1 MTTIDFITELFCQI
15 DDAMRDVPKH
25 PQASLYPSELVTL
38 GMLFAIKGV
47 GERAFYRWI
56 TRDYR
61 SLFPHLPE
69 RTRLFRLFKAHRAWT
84 DRFLAQPSLLGVA
97 DTYGIELLH
106 PRREGRSPE
115 QLGNK
120 GLSNWRWII
129 GAKLGFVLNHL
140 GLVCAWDCNLASVSD
155 KDFRPLVA
163 QFADEMVVLVDTG
176 FHGQAFDPVNMKICK
191 RGTWNTRMMIETVL
205 SMLTTVCHL
214 KKIAHRQAD
223 YFRARMA
230 FILSAFNLLV
240 QWHGL
245 NPDEQGMVHLSI
257 AEFSL

>member
-1 MTTIDFITELFCQI
+1 MTTLNFITELFCQI

-25 PQASLYPSELVTL
+25 PQANLYPSELVTL

-47 GERAFYRWI
+47 GERAFYRWL

-61 SLFPHLPE
+61 RLFPHLPV
-69 RTRLFRLFKAHRAWT
+69 RTRLFRLLKAHWDWT

-106 PRREGRSPE
+106 PRREGRSPHP
-115 QLGNK
+115 LGNK
-120 GLSNWRWII
+120 GRSNWRWIV

-163 QFADEMVVLVDTG
+163 QFADAMVVLVDPG
-176 FHGQAFDPVNMKICK
+176 FHGHALDPANMKICK
-191 RGTWNTRMMIETVL
+191 RGTWNTRMLIETVL

-214 KKIAHRQAD
+214 KKVAHRQAD

-245 NPDEQGMVHLSI
+245 NPDEHGLVHLSI

>member
-1 MTTIDFITELFCQI
+1 MPTVDFITELFCRI
-15 DDAMRDVPKH
+15 DDAMVSVRKH
-25 PQASLYPSELVTL
+25 PQALLYPSELVTL
-38 GMLFAIKGV
+38 GVLFALKGG
-47 GERAFYRWI
+47 GERAFYRWL

-61 SLFPHLPE
+61 PLFHRLPE
-69 RTRLFRLFKAHRAWT
+69 RTRLFRLFTAHRTWT
-84 DRFLAQPSLLGVA
+84 DRFLAEPSLLGVA
-97 DTYGIELLH
+97 DTYGIELVH
-106 PRREGRSPE
+106 PRREGRSAA

-129 GAKLGFVLNHL
+129 GAKLGLVLNHL

-155 KDFRPLVA
+155 TDFRPLVK
-163 QFADEMVVLVDTG
+163 QFADQMVVLVDTG
-176 FHGQAFDPVNMKICK
+176 FHGRSGDPANMKVCK
-191 RGTWNTRMMIETVL
+191 RGTWNGRMLIETVL

-214 KKIAHRQAD
+214 KRNAHRQAD

-230 FILSAFNLLV
+230 FCLSAFNVLV

-245 NPDEQGMVHLSI
+245 IPDQHGLVHLSL